1 MFAIGIDH
9 EASAMLQSGEHVP
22 DVGLITA
29 AGEHVRLSDYYGHHL
44 VVQCLRYYG

>member
-22 DVGLITA
+22 DVGLLTA
-29 AGEHVRLSDYYGHHL
+29 AGEHVRLSDYYGRHL
-44 VVQCLRYYG
+44 VV